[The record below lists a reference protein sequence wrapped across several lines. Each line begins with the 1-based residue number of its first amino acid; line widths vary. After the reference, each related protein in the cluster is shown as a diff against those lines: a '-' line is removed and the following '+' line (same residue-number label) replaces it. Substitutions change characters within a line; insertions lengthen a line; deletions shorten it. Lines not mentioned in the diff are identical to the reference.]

1 MNDSFI
7 AGAVLF
13 TGYVSWVIRLHRQHR
28 RKTQRFSIIVHG
40 GAFAIPDS
48 IVEASDIGCQNAVT
62 AGYRVL
68 ARGGSAVDAVEA
80 AVRVLENDP
89 TFDAGYGS
97 VLTADQ
103 GIEMDAI
110 IMDGKD
116 LKVGAVAACTSVRNP
131 ISLAKRIKDKTSHTL
146 IVGAGADKIARKFGI
161 EEVGVKDLV
170 TKAAQD
176 EWKQFAASESGDA
189 AYGNTV
195 HTLFNTGQPN
205 ASATAAATAAVSSEC
220 DGDKFGNKSTQLG
233 HDTVGC
239 VCIDTEGNVA
249 AGTSTGG
256 ITFKIAGRVGDSC
269 CIGAGCYA
277 DNEKGAV
284 STTGHGESIAKVCL
298 AKSCADRLNTGFGFM
313 STSRSPQRECQD
325 EIDSMR
331 LKTAGGCG
339 GVIAVTPAGALSH
352 AFSTP
357 RMCWASI
364 EAEYALQADGTEEKG
379 LILKSR
385 SGVERGDNKEF
396 IVKA

>member
-48 IVEASDIGCQNAVT
+48 IVEASDVGCQNAVT

-131 ISLAKRIKDKTSHTL
+131 ISLAKRIKDETSHTL

-176 EWKQFAASESGDA
+176 EWKQFAASSESGDA
-189 AYGNTV
+189 AYGNT
-195 HTLFNTGQPN
+195 
-205 ASATAAATAAVSSEC
+205 
-220 DGDKFGNKSTQLG
+220 LG

-364 EAEYALQADGTEEKG
+364 EAEYALQADGTEKKG